1 MSNHIN
7 SAADDARDMAI
18 HFLDAITQQLVEGD
32 DASADLFND
41 YPDGDEYHHQSHIDR
56 EYSLSE
62 AADVLETYAEFE
74 ETDSG
79 LWEGLP
85 PRDAISAQAAYTY
98 GNAVMSEWQ
107 RIIRHVNE
115 SDQRV
120 ILADMIQDYEENGL
134 TLDDLYAVV
143 RQAIEEA

>member
-18 HFLDAITQQLVEGD
+18 YLLDAITQQLVEGD

-41 YPDGDEYHHQSHIDR
+41 YCDGDSYFHESHIDR
-56 EYSLSE
+56 EFHLKT
-62 AADVLETYAEFE
+62 AAEILETYAEFE

-79 LWEGLP
+79 MWEGLDP
-85 PRDAISAQAAYTY
+85 KTAISVQAAYTY
-98 GNAVMSEWQ
+98 GNAIMSEWQ

-120 ILADMIQDYEENGL
+120 ILADMIQDYEKDGL
-134 TLDDLYAVV
+134 TLDDLCAVV